1 MGDYLL
7 THPFI
12 EPLHDQSYF
21 QSCTLDDRHR
31 VLMRGILQIGVVYGE
46 NAVAHLQHVALV
58 SGTGGNDVLD
68 EDARDFIAP
77 TDVHLEREGGNVEGT
92 SGGGLIKRQ
101 LLFHDYR
108 MLINE
113 WSFYWHSSS
122 FSSFLR
128 RRFVFILSTWRNF
141 PGDV

>member
-77 TDVHLEREGGNVEGT
+77 TDVHLERERGRKCRRDIRWRVNKEAAVVPRLSNVN
-92 SGGGLIKRQ
+92 Q
-101 LLFHDYR
+101 
-108 MLINE
+108 
-113 WSFYWHSSS
+113 
-122 FSSFLR
+122 
-128 RRFVFILSTWRNF
+128 
-141 PGDV
+141 